1 MSDSLGELMDRYNSV
16 YTEVEENFMF
26 WKPYMVEEHMKAV
39 VDYIAGTLVFGYR
52 SGPEFMLIVSPMMS
66 NSLAFSGK
74 VKGYLPDLHVVT
86 SREPVDN
93 QAFIYI
99 HNEKMRREGSFKC
112 TDVTCESAFL
122 N

>member
-39 VDYIAGTLVFGYR
+39 VDYIAGTVVFGYR
-52 SGPEFMLIVSPMMS
+52 SGPEYMLIVSPMMS
-66 NSLAFSGK
+66 NYLAFSGK

-93 QAFIYI
+93 QPFIYI
-99 HNEKMRREGSFKC
+99 HNEKISKERKVVLSDVASF
-112 TDVTCESAFL
+112 DL